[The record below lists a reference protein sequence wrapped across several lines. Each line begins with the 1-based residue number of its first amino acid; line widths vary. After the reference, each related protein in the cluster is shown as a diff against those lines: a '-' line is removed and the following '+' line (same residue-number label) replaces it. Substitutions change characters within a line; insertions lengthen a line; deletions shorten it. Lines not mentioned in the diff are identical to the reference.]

1 MHGNQN
7 DAYRHL
13 LLHVFISSERKYV
26 KFLKGPLSRNR
37 FSVKLPNAF
46 SHGGDDDIDDI
57 IIMIFACYRE
67 AKNYCMHEI

>member
-13 LLHVFISSERKYV
+13 LLHVFILSEKEICEIPRRTLV
-26 KFLKGPLSRNR
+26 EER

-46 SHGGDDDIDDI
+46 SHGGDDG
-57 IIMIFACYRE
+57 IIMIFACYYRE
-67 AKNYCMHEI
+67 TKNYCMHC